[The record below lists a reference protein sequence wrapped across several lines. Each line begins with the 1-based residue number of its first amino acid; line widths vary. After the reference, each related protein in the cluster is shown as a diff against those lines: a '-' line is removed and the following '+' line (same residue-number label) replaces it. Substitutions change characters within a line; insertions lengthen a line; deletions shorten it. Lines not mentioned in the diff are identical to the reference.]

1 MAEKTM
7 DVRQGGV
14 KIQSSSS
21 RLNRRGFLKSTA
33 AVGTLIGAMGSVGSV
48 RAQEG
53 LVLGYYSG
61 TTTTE
66 ILYLDAFG
74 NALGSQ
80 AYQNNVLV
88 RVGSPAVAGD
98 LQEPNPFNLYVI
110 PDPPSITGNEG
121 VWEIHSALGFSEQPG
136 EVVVSP
142 ITGQEV
148 PNSAGGIHVTGAG
161 QTLFQFWSL
170 ELPTASE
177 FSGVLTDPHN
187 QEALVINLINA
198 QNQIAPGI
206 TLPWPYPMAAGTELA
221 GTSDGTNLSL
231 FLSGASIDTSRQF
244 AAEVQATRFA

>member
-1 MAEKTM
+1 
-7 DVRQGGV
+7 
-14 KIQSSSS
+14 
-21 RLNRRGFLKSTA
+21 
-33 AVGTLIGAMGSVGSV
+33 MGRV

-66 ILYLDAFG
+66 IRYLDAFG
-74 NALGSQ
+74 TPLGSQ
-80 AYQNNVLV
+80 TYQNNVLL
-88 RVGSPAVAGD
+88 RVGSPAVAGG

-110 PDPPSITGNEG
+110 PDPPSIAGAEG

-142 ITGQEV
+142 ITGEEV
-148 PNSAGGIHVTGAG
+148 PSSAGGIHVTSGG

-170 ELPTASE
+170 ELSTASE

-187 QEALVINLINA
+187 QEALTINLINA

-221 GTSDGTNLSL
+221 GSSDGTNLTL
-231 FLSGASIDTSRQF
+231 VLGGTSIDTSRQF
-244 AAEVQATRFA
+244 TAEVQATRFA